1 MPSAN
6 SFSSVKPSLSS
17 SRSALSPTPS
27 SSLSA
32 TSPLSRGARYELTLS
47 AVERNPSVRR
57 NALKHYGLKCYACDL
72 VPKTANQIDI
82 HHLDPVA
89 EGERQTT
96 LYDLVP
102 LCANCHRLA
111 HSERPPLSVDAIRAL
126 ALSNSLRSE
135 TQEPPQRLPYSF

>member
-1 MPSAN
+1 MSILLKLQTFTNTRPDAECN
-6 SFSSVKPSLSS
+6 IVICDPRWQKIESFVPERFKQNWSNKTFSE
-17 SRSALSPTPS
+17 
-27 SSLSA
+27 
-32 TSPLSRGARYELTLS
+32 GARYELTLS

-96 LYDLVP
+96 LDDLVP

-111 HSERPPLSVDAIRAL
+111 HSERPPLTVEMLKAL
-126 ALSNSLRSE
+126 L
-135 TQEPPQRLPYSF
+135 